1 MSKKF
6 KHKIADISLLTAIL
20 AETPLVIAYV
30 FRVNIPHLN
39 IAAGIGIIFYCS
51 FYGAENDQPI
61 FRHHAES
68 KAKLSHG

>member
-6 KHKIADISLLTAIL
+6 KHKIADISLLIAIL

-39 IAAGIGIIFYCS
+39 IAAGISIVFFLVFLWSG
-51 FYGAENDQPI
+51 
-61 FRHHAES
+61 
-68 KAKLSHG
+68 K

>member
-6 KHKIADISLLTAIL
+6 KHKIANMSLLIAIL

-39 IAAGIGIIFYCS
+39 IAAGISIIFFLVFLWS
-51 FYGAENDQPI
+51 G
-61 FRHHAES
+61 
-68 KAKLSHG
+68 K